1 MIKIKSSDFRAV
13 CYGLS
18 SLLAGLALLK
28 TSGVLDDITKIASKK
43 QQINN
48 STINNILNK
57 PVQPQDVYYKECFR
71 NKGN

>member
-1 MIKIKSSDFRAV
+1 MIKIKSSDFRSV

-28 TSGVLDDITKIASKK
+28 TSGVLDDITKMVSKK

-48 STINNILNK
+48 NTVNNILNK

>member
-28 TSGVLDDITKIASKK
+28 TSGVLDDITKMVSKK
-43 QQINN
+43 RQIDNN
-48 STINNILNK
+48 IVNNILNK

>member
-28 TSGVLDDITKIASKK
+28 TSGVLDDITKMVSKK
-43 QQINN
+43 QINN
-48 STINNILNK
+48 TVNNILNR

>member
-28 TSGVLDDITKIASKK
+28 TSGVLDDITKNGI
-43 QQINN
+43 
-48 STINNILNK
+48 
-57 PVQPQDVYYKECFR
+57 
-71 NKGN
+71 

>member
-28 TSGVLDDITKIASKK
+28 TSGVLDDITKMVSKK

-48 STINNILNK
+48 TVNNILNK

>member
-1 MIKIKSSDFRAV
+1 MIKIKSSDFRSV

-28 TSGVLDDITKIASKK
+28 TSGVLDDITKLASKK
-43 QQINN
+43 RINN
-48 STINNILNK
+48 TVNNILNR

-71 NKGN
+71 NKGD

>member
-1 MIKIKSSDFRAV
+1 MIKIKSSDFRSV

-28 TSGVLDDITKIASKK
+28 TSGVLDDITKMVSKK
-43 QQINN
+43 QQMNN
-48 STINNILNK
+48 STVNNILNE